1 MLSVYRVGLK
11 QYFITFPGSD
21 QTMKNWR
28 PGKVLALMT
37 SWADETAWRRSFIPF
52 NPSRPPWFGA
62 TFLQPNIPPL
72 GMQLGRELLN
82 EILSSGDGAPVPS
95 AEFVQLLEAAAA
107 SKCARSASKCLKLGV
122 SWMGAGQ
129 ETRRVA
135 SPLWCSAPAPS
146 VEPQANFAE
155 KLVKALHGLATC
167 FEASLPSCRA
177 VQ

>member
-1 MLSVYRVGLK
+1 
-11 QYFITFPGSD
+11 
-21 QTMKNWR
+21 
-28 PGKVLALMT
+28 MT
-37 SWADETAWRRSFIPF
+37 SWADENSLKKILH
-52 NPSRPPWFGA
+52 SIQSLKA
-62 TFLQPNIPPL
+62 TLVWSYILAAKHSSL

-146 VEPQANFAE
+146 VEPQVNFAE

-177 VQ
+177 VH